1 VVHLRESGFEVEAID
16 VSAEELTMIRAQNG
30 VTPNLSGC
38 HTALLGDLVIEGHVP
53 ADDINRLLAEGHDGI
68 RGIAVPGM
76 PMGSPGMEG
85 PNPVEYEVIAYGT
98 DGSKSVYATR
108 QGQSTPQ

>member
-1 VVHLRESGFEVEAID
+1 MVHLRESGFEVDAID
-16 VSAEELTMIRAQNG
+16 VSPEELTMIRAQNG

-76 PMGSPGMEG
+76 PAGSPGMEG
-85 PNPVEYEVIAYGT
+85 GTPERYESVTFT
-98 DGSKSVYATR
+98 DDGKVSVF
-108 QGQSTPQ
+108 QKH